1 MKKKVAVITRHSVA
15 NYGSILQSYATQTI
29 LDKLGY
35 DTEIID
41 YNRIDEKGGNIVKV
55 KLKGNSVGN
64 MNKNIFNRF
73 LYIISQFPNYE
84 YSYRKFKK
92 FRKKLL
98 KQTEEYSTIEELRK
112 KCPKA
117 DIYMTGS
124 DQVWGEIGGDIYD
137 PAYFLEFVPNG
148 SNCISY
154 SASFGKEK
162 ISDELIGKLPDLL
175 SKFSNIMV
183 REQSAVEIINK
194 NTTKKAE
201 LVLDPTLLL
210 NKEQW
215 EAKAK
220 GKLKYNNYILIYQL
234 HKNKE
239 FDDYAKNVARKMGL
253 PLVRISPSI
262 NSITRSGKFI
272 YMPTP
277 EGFLNYLKNATLL
290 LTDSFHGTVFSLIFN
305 KQFIEILPGETS
317 TRVTNILK
325 LTNLTNRILQDYND
339 FSLLNTKI
347 DFENVNEI
355 LDEERNKS
363 IKKLEDALKKFD
375 KYNINNIADMEK
387 NTCCGCRACEQI
399 CPKKAIFMVENKE
412 GFLEPQIDMDKCI
425 KCGLCVKKCP
435 QMNELPKEE
444 EFGKVYAAKNIKEQ
458 LTSSSGGIFSTIA
471 KKVLDEKG
479 IVFGAAYNDNNEV
492 QHTCISDVKDL
503 KKLKGSKYVQS
514 DTKNTFSEAKKYLEC
529 GKKVLYVGTPCQIA
543 GLNSFLGKQ
552 YNNLLTVDFVCHG
565 VPSPK
570 LFKCYLEWEAKGKK
584 ITDFRFRS
592 KLKKSWGLCY
602 SYRIEKKLKHGSA
615 KMNPYYNAFLN
626 GYTYRE
632 CCYNCKYATKQR
644 ISDITLCDYWGIEK
658 EHPEFFDSK
667 GVSGIIVNS
676 KKGVQMFQQI
686 QKELVYIES
695 TFDKLKRKNH
705 NLEQPVIR
713 PEVRDTVY
721 EGVFDKDF
729 SAAIK
734 ENLHYEKKII
744 NNIKYLI
751 PESLKN
757 KIRK

>member
-1 MKKKVAVITRHSVA
+1 MKKQIAVITRHSVA
-15 NYGSILQSYATQTI
+15 NYGSVLQSFATQSI
-29 LDKLGY
+29 LDKLGF
-35 DTEIID
+35 DTKIID
-41 YNRIDEKGGNIVKV
+41 YTRADEKGGNIVKV
-55 KLKGNSVGN
+55 KLKGNNIGN
-64 MNKNIFNRF
+64 MNRNIFNKL

-84 YSYRKFKK
+84 YSYRKFKM

-98 KQTEEYSTIEELRK
+98 NQTEEYSSIEELRQ

-137 PAYFLEFVPNG
+137 SAYFLDFVPNG

-162 ISDELIGKLPDLL
+162 VSDELIKKLPNLL
-175 SKFSNIMV
+175 NKYSDIMV
-183 REQSAVEIINK
+183 REQSAVDIINK
-194 NTTKKAE
+194 NTTQNAE

-215 EAKAK
+215 EAKAQ
-220 GKLKYNNYILIYQL
+220 GKLKYNKYILIYQL

-239 FDDYAKNVARKMGL
+239 FDSYAEKVAKKMEL
-253 PLVRISPSI
+253 PLIRISPSI

-277 EGFLNYLKNATLL
+277 ESFLNYLKNATLL

-317 TRVTNILK
+317 TRVINILE
-325 LTNLTNRILQDYND
+325 LTKLTNRILQDYND
-339 FSLLNTKI
+339 FSLLNKKI
-347 DFENVNEI
+347 DFKDVNKI
-355 LDEERNKS
+355 LEEERKKS
-363 IKKLEDALKKFD
+363 INKLENALKKFD
-375 KYNINNIADMEK
+375 KCAISNVGDMKK
-387 NTCCGCRACEQI
+387 NMCCGCRACEQI
-399 CPKKAIFMVENKE
+399 CPKKAIFIVENKE
-412 GFLEPQIDMDKCI
+412 GFLEPKIDMNKCI

-435 QMNELPKEE
+435 QINEIQKEDKVE
-444 EFGKVYAAKNIKEQ
+444 KVYAAKNIKEQ

-471 KKVLDEKG
+471 NKILKEDG

-492 QHTCISDVKDL
+492 QHISISDVEDL
-503 KKLKGSKYVQS
+503 QKLKGSKYVQS
-514 DTKNTFSEAKKYLEC
+514 DTKNTFLEVKKYLEC

-543 GLNSFLGKQ
+543 GLKSFLNKQ

-570 LFKCYLEWEAKGKK
+570 LFKRYLEWVGKGKK

-592 KLKKSWGLCY
+592 KLKKGWGLCY
-602 SYRIEKKLKHGSA
+602 SYLIGKKLKHGSV

-658 EHPEFFDSK
+658 EHPEFYDCK
-667 GVSGIIVNS
+667 GVSGVIINT

-686 QKELVYIES
+686 QKDLVYIES
-695 TFDKLKRKNH
+695 TLDKLKRKNH
-705 NLEQPVIR
+705 NLEKPAIR
-713 PEVRDTVY
+713 PKFRDFAY
-721 EGVFDKDF
+721 DGIFDKDF
-729 SAAIK
+729 SVVIK
-734 ENLHYEKKII
+734 ENLHFKNRII

-751 PESLKN
+751 PEGLKN